1 MGLGKNALYPSRLS
15 AGASLGAN
23 YAGPGVNVQYLD
35 NIYFT
40 LKFTGTPTGTF
51 AVQGSGDGG
60 VTWQN
65 ITLNTSPVASGA
77 ADQIG
82 IEINQAP
89 MPLLRV
95 SYTRV
100 SGTGSMDVWVTGKAM
115 G

>member
-1 MGLGKNALYPSRLS
+1 MGLGKNALYPSRQV

-23 YAGPGVNVQYLD
+23 YFGHTVNVQYLD
-35 NIYFT
+35 NIYFA
-40 LKFTGTPTGTF
+40 LNFSGNPVGTF

-60 VTWQN
+60 LTWQN
-65 ITLNTSPVASGA
+65 IRLLTSPVASGV
-77 ADQIG
+77 ADTIG

-95 SYTRV
+95 AYTRI
-100 SGTGSMDVWVTGKAM
+100 SGTGSIDIWVTAKAI